1 MSAKRITRLP
11 GRSTATRLGKA
22 DRAALLRMSDEEI
35 AATSPP
41 ELADLPAGFW
51 KDARLVVPVPKDAI
65 SLRVDRDVLNW
76 FRQQGPRY
84 QSRMNAVLRAYM
96 EHSRSE

>member
-1 MSAKRITRLP
+1 
-11 GRSTATRLGKA
+11 
-22 DRAALLRMSDEEI
+22 MSDEEI

-41 ELADLPAGFW
+41 ELADLPAEFW

-65 SLRVDRDVLNW
+65 SLRVDRDVLGW

-84 QSRMNAVLRAYM
+84 QSRMNAVMRAYM
-96 EHSRSE
+96 EYARSE